1 MEKKSLIY
9 AILFGFL
16 LWIPAVPAASGG
28 RMRLSSAGESDGGYA
43 DLIVRK
49 VTVTPIRAHAG
60 DPIRIDVVWMYW
72 GEMTNTYFEWT
83 SADVLANG
91 RIVSSIPFSYEF
103 GAGLGD
109 EYRHTFIWD
118 TKGVSPGT
126 YRIRAE
132 VPLRLDATPYDN
144 YLDLKEPL
152 VLYPAGEAIPE
163 AKEAGSGAVTENRYW
178 WKAN

>member
-1 MEKKSLIY
+1 MEMKSLIY

-16 LWIPAVPAASGG
+16 LWIPAAPAASGG
-28 RMRLSSAGESDGGYA
+28 MMHLSSVGESDGGYA
-43 DLIVRK
+43 DLIMRK

-60 DPIRIDVVWMYW
+60 EPIRIEVTWMYW
-72 GEMTNTYFEWT
+72 GMLVNNYYEAT

-91 RIVSSIPFSYEF
+91 RIVASIPFSYEF
-103 GAGLGD
+103 GADLGD
-109 EYRHTFIWD
+109 EYRHTFVWD
-118 TKGVSPGT
+118 TQGVPPGT

-163 AKEAGSGAVTENRYW
+163 AKEAGGSAVTENRYW
-178 WKAN
+178 WKAK

>member
-1 MEKKSLIY
+1 MRNKSLIH

-16 LWIPAVPAASGG
+16 LLSPVASTTAGG
-28 RMRLSSAGESDGGYA
+28 MMRLSSVGADDGDYA
-43 DLIVRK
+43 DLVIRK
-49 VTVTPIRAHAG
+49 VAVTPIRAHAG
-60 DPIRIDVVWMYW
+60 DPIRIEVVWMYW
-72 GEMTNTYFEWT
+72 GEMTNNYFEAT

-91 RIVSSIPFSYEF
+91 KRVASIPFDYRF

-118 TKGVSPGT
+118 TRGVPPGE

-132 VPLRLDATPYDN
+132 VPLRLDVTPYDN

-152 VLYPAGEAIPE
+152 VLYPAGAAVPGE
-163 AKEAGSGAVTENRYW
+163 KEPGGSAVTENRYW
-178 WKAN
+178 KWE